1 MGKMITSFSAFAAF
15 LFAGA
20 NAPAADMTATPIT
33 EFQFDHVSCTG
44 SKNEIRVRVT
54 DVKENVGQIVGD
66 LYRNDE
72 EGFLKRAGRVQQV
85 RFAAKAPTTFFCFR
99 APGPENYA
107 IAIYHDENANKTFD
121 KGAFGI
127 PAEPFGI
134 SNNPKLRFRAPTVDE
149 ALFEVASDG
158 ANVEINMR
166 N

>member
-1 MGKMITSFSAFAAF
+1 MGKMITLFPAFAAVV
-15 LFAGA
+15 LGAGA
-20 NAPAADMTATPIT
+20 TASAEMTATSVAD
-33 EFQFDHVSCTG
+33 FQFDHVSCSG
-44 SKNEIRVRVT
+44 AKSEIRVRVT
-54 DVKENVGQIVGD
+54 DVKESIGQIVAD

-72 EGFLKRAGRVQQV
+72 DGFLKREGRVQQV
-85 RFAAKAPTTFFCFR
+85 RFAAKSPTTHFCFK

-107 IAIYHDENANKTFD
+107 IAIYHDENANKSFD

-127 PAEPFGI
+127 PAEPYGI